1 MKTQYKIVL
10 LVVPLVL
17 ILVAAGIYGTALMQ
31 KERNL
36 VASYQAV
43 FLANGQ
49 VYFGRAEH
57 RTAPYVTLTD
67 IYYLQ
72 SRQPLQEPGGK
83 KTDAPAEPELTL
95 VKLGDELHGPT
106 DRMEINRDQI
116 LFIEDLR
123 ENGKV
128 VQGIKQYAIGKAK

>member
-10 LVVPLVL
+10 LVVPLLLV
-17 ILVAAGIYGTALMQ
+17 LVAAGIYGSALMK
-31 KERNL
+31 KERVL
-36 VASYQAV
+36 AASYQAV

-49 VYFGRAEH
+49 VYFGHAEH
-57 RTAPYVTLTD
+57 RTAPYVTLTN

-72 SRQPLQEPGGK
+72 SRQPLQEPGAK
-83 KTDAPAEPELTL
+83 KADAPAEPELTL

-123 ENGKV
+123 DDGKV
-128 VQGIKQYAIGKAK
+128 ATAIKQYASGNKK

>member
-1 MKTQYKIVL
+1 MKTQYKIVF
-10 LVVPLVL
+10 LVVPLLL
-17 ILVAAGIYGTALMQ
+17 ILVAAGIYGAALMK
-31 KERNL
+31 KERS
-36 VASYQAV
+36 VASAYQAV

-49 VYFGRAEH
+49 VYFGHAEH
-57 RTAPYVTLTD
+57 RTASYVTLTN

-72 SRQPLQEPGGK
+72 SRQPLQDPGAK
-83 KTDAPAEPELTL
+83 KADAPAEPELTL

-123 ENGKV
+123 EDGKV
-128 VQGIKQYAIGKAK
+128 ASAIKGYAAAKTK